1 MAKTWNPGVEISPAE
16 AKILKLCKK
25 QKLWAFLRK
34 HRHQLLDAEMRVAL
48 REMYAASGR
57 GKPVCPEQLALA
69 FVLQVAFHVPD
80 HEVPTLT
87 AVDRRWRM
95 VLDCLDEELDE
106 AAFSQGSV
114 FHFRERAREHGFM
127 RRLLDKTIALA
138 EETRGF
144 SHKRLR
150 VMIDS
155 SPLMGAGRV
164 EDTFNLIGR
173 AIAQLVAVAAVEA
186 GREEAE
192 LVEQLELTVV
202 SAKSVKAALDVDWRV
217 PTARAEALQ
226 TLLEQF
232 DRLRCWLSDQ
242 FTAQAL
248 AGPPIGEAVALVERL
263 IEQDTEP
270 DPDDPSGGRRVRKGG
285 KDRQISISDP
295 DMRHG
300 RKSSKRPFAGYKRH
314 ISVDADIPGL
324 VRSVRV
330 LPANVR
336 EHAAAEP
343 LLQDVEGDSEL
354 SELHFDRGY
363 LPAEGIHRRRAA
375 GLRIISKP
383 PTPPKSKDGRFGKA
397 DFDFDIDVGGG
408 VVRCPAGVAQKV
420 KQGKSRAYA
429 AFSSARCKD
438 CKLAAR
444 CLPASG
450 RKVITL
456 HPHEALHQ
464 QMSAE
469 LAAPE
474 GRADRRERVLVE
486 HVLARL
492 GAVQGTRARYR
503 GLAKNQTHAEA
514 CAAVAN
520 LYVLGRLLAEAA

>member
-1 MAKTWNPGVEISPAE
+1 VAKTWNPAVEISPAE
-16 AKILKLCKK
+16 AKILKLCQK
-25 QKLWAFLRK
+25 QKLWGFLRK
-34 HRHQLLDAEMRVAL
+34 HRHLLLDEEMRLAL
-48 REMYAASGR
+48 RGMYAASGR
-57 GKPVCPEQLALA
+57 GKPVCPERLALA

-106 AAFSQGSV
+106 TAFSQGSV

-127 RRLLDKTIALA
+127 RRLLEKTVVLA
-138 EETRGF
+138 EDTRGF

-173 AIAQLVAVAAVEA
+173 AIAQLVAVAAVET
-186 GREEAE
+186 GREEVE

-202 SAKSVKAALDVDWRV
+202 SAKSVKAALDVDWRL

-226 TLLEQF
+226 ILLGQF
-232 DRLRCWLSDQ
+232 DRLRSWLSDQ
-242 FTAQAL
+242 FTAERL
-248 AGPPIGEAVALVERL
+248 SGPPLGEAVALVERL
-263 IEQDTEP
+263 VEQDTEP
-270 DPDDPSGGRRVRKGG
+270 DPDDPTGGRRVRHGG

-314 ISVDADIPGL
+314 LSVDADIPGL

-336 EHAAAEP
+336 EYAAAEP
-343 LLQDVEGDSEL
+343 LLVQVEERHDL
-354 SELHFDRGY
+354 AELHFDRGY

-375 GLRIISKP
+375 GLRVVSKP

-397 DFDFDIDVGGG
+397 DFDIDVAGGL
-408 VVRCPAGVAQKV
+408 VTCPAGAVQEV

-429 AFSSARCKD
+429 AFSAAGCRGCDSAD
-438 CKLAAR
+438 R

-450 RKVITL
+450 RKVVTL
-456 HPHEALHQ
+456 HHREALHQ
-464 QMSAE
+464 QMAAE
-469 LAAPE
+469 LATFR

-486 HVLARL
+486 HALARL